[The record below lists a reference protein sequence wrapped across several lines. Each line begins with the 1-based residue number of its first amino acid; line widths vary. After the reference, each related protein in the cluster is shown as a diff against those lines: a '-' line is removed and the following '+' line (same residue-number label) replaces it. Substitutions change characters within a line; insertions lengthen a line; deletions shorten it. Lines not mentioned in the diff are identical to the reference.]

1 MIDILQELAALPFY
15 AAGWLFGTIM
25 RGLAYLR
32 DAAIAGYR
40 DGRK

>member
-1 MIDILQELAALPFY
+1 MRNALRELAATPFY
-15 AAGWLFGTIM
+15 AAGWLFGTIV